1 MAWSSLSSYDSNYDE
16 GAMEIIP
23 SELMNIIKGNL
34 LVSGASKVM
43 ENGDILYADAANS
56 LQILSPSDGAE
67 SSAVEASSGTG
78 IRWSNVFGVSLAKFI
93 ADATSIDS
101 RTFNGLNVPRLL
113 GFKYLN
119 AYEFSSL
126 NWLTGY
132 IDRYKSE
139 TVGFSLGTSFDDVP
153 SILFKYYKPGSAQ
166 FRLLRSSAMDVFSIN
181 SNNTW
186 SIPSNR
192 RYRIGILR
200 TGRSGTSY
208 VETYAVNGDAL
219 LEMEPLPM
227 YGETVI
233 SLDSENAI
241 NGSALQR
248 GGSEFAVLTDKF
260 DINFSSNPTP
270 GAFVAFVIEDVA
282 SNASIIDD
290 TIPIPHAFDIT
301 STVNNRLDVTWSLPP
316 GTRGTVEIQYR
327 LPFVVEGHTEF
338 DSDST
343 SSVTLPSSSKSISI
357 PSRYIGVNSG
367 LIRGCNIPYL
377 VEVRM
382 RYVSGNTR
390 MWTVSRYVELHH

>member
-23 SELMNIIKGNL
+23 SELMNIIRGNL

-43 ENGDILYADAANS
+43 ENGDILYADSANS
-56 LQILSPSDGAE
+56 LQILSPSDGVE
-67 SSAVEASSGTG
+67 SSAVEASFDTG

-101 RTFNGLNVPRLL
+101 RAFNGLNVPRLL

-126 NWLTGY
+126 NWLVGY
-132 IDRYKSE
+132 IDQYTRE
-139 TVGFSLGTSFDDVP
+139 TVEFSLGASFNDVP
-153 SILFKYYKPGSAQ
+153 SMFFKYYKPGSEQ
-166 FRLLRSSAMDVFSIN
+166 FKLLRSSAMDTFSI
-181 SNNTW
+181 SNNKW
-186 SIPSNR
+186 SIPNNR

-208 VETYAVNGDAL
+208 VEIYAVNGNTL

-227 YGETVI
+227 YGETVV
-233 SLDSENAI
+233 SLDSENTI
-241 NGSALQR
+241 NGSVLRR
-248 GGSEFAVLTDKF
+248 GGSEFTVLTDKF

-290 TIPIPHAFDIT
+290 TIPIPHAFDVT

-316 GTRGTVEIQYR
+316 GTRGAVEIQYR

-343 SSVTLPSSSKSISI
+343 SSVTLPSSSKSISV
-357 PSRYIGVNSG
+357 PSGDIGVRSG
-367 LIRGCNIPYL
+367 LISGCNIPYL

-382 RYVSGNTR
+382 RYVSGNTS